1 MTEVAFHFNMPDK
14 LHYACRLLRKV
25 YQSGSRARVVGEAD
39 ALATLDQML
48 WTFAA
53 QDFVPH
59 CHAGAAATILTHTP
73 IVLATATSAEDAGD
87 VLVNLGALAPEGFER
102 YARLSELVSQDPAD
116 RVSARK
122 RWRHYADRGYAITQ
136 HDLAARA

>member
-1 MTEVAFHFNMPDK
+1 
-14 LHYACRLLRKV
+14 
-25 YQSGSRARVVGEAD
+25 
-39 ALATLDQML
+39 ML

-87 VLVNLGALAPEGFER
+87 VLVNLGAAAPAGFER
-102 YARLSELVSQDPAD
+102 YARLIELVSQDPDD
-116 RVSARK
+116 RASARQ
-122 RWRHYADRGYAITQ
+122 RWRHYADRGYAISR
-136 HDLAARA
+136 HDWAVRA